1 MDSQGKAIS
10 GMAGITFSIYKDQ
23 FDGPALWLETQNVQA
38 DSRGAYV
45 VQLGSTKSEG
55 LPADLFNSG
64 EARWLGVQINGQ
76 PEQARVLLLSVPYAL
91 KASDAET
98 LGGLP
103 PSAFV
108 LAAPS
113 LSPVAAPAA
122 SASPALAPPLATVT
136 GTGTTNFVPLWTG
149 TTTIGNSALFQTGS
163 GNSSRVGINTTSP
176 AATLDVKGAETVRGN
191 LSLPALNPATAA
203 AGNNSE
209 PLSQSASAFNSSTS
223 TSVSQNFRWQAEPAA
238 NNTASPSGTMNLLFG
253 SGGNPISETGLKI
266 GSNGTI
272 TFAPGQ
278 TFPGGSVTS
287 VGLSAPSSDF
297 TVSGS
302 PVTSSGTLTFAWN
315 VAPTSTNTAN
325 AIVKRDASG
334 SFSGTSIAGQTTAS
348 YSGSGVS
355 GLASATGPG
364 TSFGVSGT
372 SYADSGSGVFG
383 YASGSTGIGV
393 TGMSLGASGYGVAGY
408 NFAGTG
414 VGVYA
419 SGNGWG
425 FYTDSNVHQ
434 GVNAGGWVK
443 GMVVADSDSGIGVG
457 ITRCFNSTLPA
468 GPATTPPCGFIAYG
482 GNGGPVTIDFGF
494 DVSQRFVSVTM
505 IEPAPTSATA
515 CVSADCGLDSNNY
528 VEVDMYNIQDQKFG
542 NGRFYLV
549 VY

>member
-1 MDSQGKAIS
+1 MRRVRCQSVLLVLLVVWSCLGGLAQTANVVPRLVSFSGKAVDNQGRAIS
-10 GMAGITFSIYKDQ
+10 GVAGITFSIYKDQ
-23 FDGPALWLETQNVQA
+23 FDGPALWLETQNVNA
-38 DSRGAYV
+38 DSRGSYT
-45 VQLGSTKSEG
+45 VQLGSTKPEG
-55 LPADLFNSG
+55 LPVELFSSG

-108 LAAPS
+108 LAAS
-113 LSPVAAPAA
+113 SFSPVAPPAATPSPAPA
-122 SASPALAPPLATVT
+122 PPPATVT
-136 GTGTTNFVPLWTG
+136 GAGKANYIPLWTG
-149 TTTIGNSALFQTGS
+149 TSTLGDSILFQTGS
-163 GNSSRVGINTTSP
+163 GSATKVGVNLTNP
-176 AATLDVKGAETVRGN
+176 ASTLDVNGGGTIRGL
-191 LSLPALNPATAA
+191 LSLPATGTATATKGFNSQAAVLSASAYNSSTAA
-203 AGNNSE
+203 A
-209 PLSQSASAFNSSTS
+209 T
-223 TSVSQNFRWQAEPAA
+223 TQNFRWLAEPL
-238 NNTASPSGTMNLLFG
+238 NNNSTTPSGTLNLLFAQG
-253 SGGNPISETGLKI
+253 TATATETGLKI
-266 GSNGTI
+266 GSDGKI

-278 TFPGGSVTS
+278 TFPGGGVTS

-302 PVTSSGTLTFAWN
+302 PVTTTGTLALAWN
-315 VAPTSTNTAN
+315 VAPTNTNTAN

-334 SFSGTSIAGQTTAS
+334 SFTGTSIVGQTTAS

-355 GLASATGPG
+355 GLATATGPG

-457 ITRCFNSTLPA
+457 ISRVLIQRCPPVLPQHRPA
-468 GPATTPPCGFIAYG
+468 GLSRTAGMA
-482 GNGGPVTIDFGF
+482 GP
-494 DVSQRFVSVTM
+494 SQSTW
-505 IEPAPTSATA
+505 
-515 CVSADCGLDSNNY
+515 DSMSRNAS
-528 VEVDMYNIQDQKFG
+528 
-542 NGRFYLV
+542 
-549 VY
+549 